1 MNTAMIVALIFSM
14 AALVLALRNLRA
26 FGMTFETKAWMA
38 AAWVIIIA
46 AIAYIAE
53 GMGQ

>member
-1 MNTAMIVALIFSM
+1 MNAAIVVALITSVL
-14 AALVLALRNLRA
+14 ALVLALRNLRS

-38 AAWVIIIA
+38 VAWVIIIA
-46 AIAYIAE
+46 ALAYIAE